1 LLAFSKHPFNLT
13 RRALW
18 KPAFS
23 KNMLS
28 ITFRFLSLAAAL
40 LIMLATV
47 VSACE
52 GECISGVT
60 NAWTGNYSV
69 PCTAVFT
76 QMVRFALCA
85 V

>member
-1 LLAFSKHPFNLT
+1 LAFSKHPFNLT

-23 KNMLS
+23 KKMLS

-76 QMVRFALCA
+76 QMVRFAVCA